1 MLDLENDIEIFKQ
14 YSNFNANTF
23 DSVRVKKAIKKNLK

>member
-14 YSNFNANTF
+14 YSNFNVNSF
-23 DSVRVKKAIKKNLK
+23 DSARVKKALKKNLR